1 MEKLRKKEAS
11 ALPIIMNA
19 SIVGSI
25 MKFYADKEI
34 NDTRVTIALYT
45 HLYYTARLQ
54 NNVQVLA
61 KDTYLMRGLS
71 IGQGV
76 LKRVK
81 SDLKKIGLIEYV
93 QKHTKGR
100 LDDVYIKVK
109 YVWGNNA
116 MEKLVG
122 DTDIRLVTMAK
133 RYIVDKYSAYDSLC
147 DIEDIFL
154 PEIILNGQV
163 IEAKEGYLYLD
174 ENEYICMSNEY
185 MPEYRFSAEDS
196 QDMYIQVYG
205 FITQ

>member
-1 MEKLRKKEAS
+1 MDKLRKKEANS
-11 ALPIIMNA
+11 LPIIMNT

-25 MKFYADKEI
+25 MKYYADKEI
-34 NDTRVTIALYT
+34 NDTRITIALYT

-61 KDTYLMRGLS
+61 KDTYLMKGLS

-81 SDLKKIGLIEYV
+81 SDLKKIGLIEYI
-93 QKHTKGR
+93 QKHTNGR
-100 LDDVYIKVK
+100 LEDVYIKVK
-109 YVWGNNA
+109 YVWSNNT

-133 RYIVDKYSAYDSLC
+133 RYLVDRFNAYDTLC
-147 DIEDIFL
+147 NIDDVFL
-154 PEIILNGQV
+154 PEIVLNGQV
-163 IEAKEGYLYLD
+163 LEPKDGSLYFD
-174 ENEYICMSNEY
+174 ENEYLCMNNEY
-185 MPEYRFSAEDS
+185 MSEYRFSAEDS
-196 QDMYIQVYG
+196 QYMYIQVYG